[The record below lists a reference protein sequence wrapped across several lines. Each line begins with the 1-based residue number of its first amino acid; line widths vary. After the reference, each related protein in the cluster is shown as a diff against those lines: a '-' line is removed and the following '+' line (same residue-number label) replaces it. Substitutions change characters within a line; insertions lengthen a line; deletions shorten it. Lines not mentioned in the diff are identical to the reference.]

1 MGPGGTVTIS
11 TGATV
16 KSIHEKT
23 AREFAGEVAET
34 LGEYIYSIVLYGS
47 VVRGE
52 ASDGSDIDVLV
63 IGDGQP
69 GIEDRVLDI
78 SYEIDLRNRTATSIF
93 YSTPEDF
100 ERRLKLGSPF
110 IEDMLNA
117 GRVLHDN
124 GTFERLREQ
133 MPTVGG

>member
-1 MGPGGTVTIS
+1 M
-11 TGATV
+11 

-23 AREFAGEVAET
+23 AREFAAEAVEA
-34 LGEYIYSIVLYGS
+34 LGEHIYSIVLYGS

-52 ASDGSDIDVLV
+52 ASDESDIDVLV
-63 IGDGQP
+63 IGDGQS
-69 GIEDRVLDI
+69 GAEDRVLDI

-110 IEDMLNA
+110 IEDVLSA
-117 GRVLHDN
+117 GKVLHDN
-124 GTFERLREQ
+124 GTFKRLREQ
-133 MPTVGG
+133 MPAIGG